1 MSVNSQRCWM
11 LSFFPFLIW
20 IGFYTRTRDTAES
33 PHNRRSSRGATLH
46 GSAKRNANVAVLPRT
61 DAGSSRER
69 TPGSTVFENC
79 WLDMRSWLTATKPW
93 FVLLQQSSVGGKLLL
108 LTDRFLVLWTP
119 PPPFS
124 SPTRSHEVEFCNN
137 HVLLFTCYVTRYII
151 VL

>member
-20 IGFYTRTRDTAES
+20 IGFYTQIRDTAES

-46 GSAKRNANVAVLPRT
+46 GSAKRNANVAVLQRT

-69 TPGSTVFENC
+69 TPGSTVFESC
-79 WLDMRSWLTATKPW
+79 LLDMRSWLIATKPW

-108 LTDRFLVLWTP
+108 FTDRFLVSRIIRNTINGKSQMMNKSVGTNP
-119 PPPFS
+119 S
-124 SPTRSHEVEFCNN
+124 
-137 HVLLFTCYVTRYII
+137 VLSWAEEIFDG
-151 VL
+151 